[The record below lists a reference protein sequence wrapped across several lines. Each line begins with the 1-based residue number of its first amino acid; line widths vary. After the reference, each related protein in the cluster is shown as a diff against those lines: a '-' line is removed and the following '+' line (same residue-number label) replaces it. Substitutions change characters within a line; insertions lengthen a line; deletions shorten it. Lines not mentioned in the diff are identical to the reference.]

1 MCITVTKQ
9 PPPYNTSNNL
19 LLQLTTSDIGPN
31 NTTILTHI
39 SLQQKQ
45 PLSHSTL
52 QHHCCKDYNMC
63 VYVVM
68 QYYKS
73 I

>member
-19 LLQLTTSDIGPN
+19 LLQLHTSDIQHN
-31 NTTILTHI
+31 HINTYITATKATPLT
-39 SLQQKQ
+39 
-45 PLSHSTL
+45 HSTL

-68 QYYKS
+68 QYNKS